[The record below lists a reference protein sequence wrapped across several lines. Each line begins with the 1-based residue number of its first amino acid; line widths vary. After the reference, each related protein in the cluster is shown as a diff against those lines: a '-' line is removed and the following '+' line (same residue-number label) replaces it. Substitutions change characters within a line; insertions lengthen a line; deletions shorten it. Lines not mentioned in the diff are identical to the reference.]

1 MRAKEFDPDEVAD
14 AAMNVFWRRGYAAT
28 SIQDLVEGTGLSRS
42 SLYNTFESKELLYQR
57 ALQRYESVTTGN
69 VELLSGPGDAKDLIH
84 QLLMRVVED
93 ELVVQE
99 RLRNHPAL
107 LKAYPLDA
115 PLSSL
120 RVITMLDEETAEPR
134 VLRCAVRIGRAGMPV
149 DTTQPGGFWANLDAV
164 GPPEE
169 WQHIGM
175 GGDAKG
181 QPVQS
186 NRPSHGASPILL
198 RKIMVGTAFK

>member
-1 MRAKEFDPDEVAD
+1 GG
-14 AAMNVFWRRGYAAT
+14 NCFWEIKNGKKTRMVT
-28 SIQDLVEGTGLSRS
+28 DFT
-42 SLYNTFESKELLYQR
+42 YNAIST
-57 ALQRYESVTTGN
+57 
-69 VELLSGPGDAKDLIH
+69 D
-84 QLLMRVVED
+84 
-93 ELVVQE
+93 
-99 RLRNHPAL
+99 
-107 LKAYPLDA
+107 
-115 PLSSL
+115 
-120 RVITMLDEETAEPR
+120 
-134 VLRCAVRIGRAGMPV
+134 
-149 DTTQPGGFWANLDAV
+149 FWANLDAV